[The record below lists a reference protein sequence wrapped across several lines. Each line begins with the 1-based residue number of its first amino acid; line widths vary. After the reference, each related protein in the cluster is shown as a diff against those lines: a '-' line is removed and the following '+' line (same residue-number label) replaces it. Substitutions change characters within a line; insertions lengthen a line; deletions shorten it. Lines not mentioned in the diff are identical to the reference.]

1 MASFATSRELVILLA
16 DAEEL
21 AFDADHDEAAATFA
35 VAADLAEEEGQP
47 DVARYAR
54 TNARRSLVTA
64 WARRRW
70 PDEDFGR
77 GMATVLARTSTT
89 DDSSWFG
96 SPNAERTRFVV
107 FRPRAGRFTFVS
119 VSRRG
124 RITITG
130 QR

>member
-1 MASFATSRELVILLA
+1 MSTSSDLEGLLLHAQQAKADLRFA
-16 DAEEL
+16 DAAER
-21 AFDADHDEAAATFA
+21 FA
-35 VAADLAEEEGQP
+35 VAADLAEEEDRP

>member
-1 MASFATSRELVILLA
+1 MAGFEMSRRLEDLLA
-16 DAEEL
+16 YAEAR

-35 VAADLAEEEGQP
+35 VAADLAEEEDRP

-70 PDEDFGR
+70 PDEDIGR
-77 GMATVLARTSTT
+77 GMATVLARTSTN
-89 DDSSWFG
+89 DPSWLG
-96 SPNAERTRFVV
+96 RSDAERTRFVV

-124 RITITG
+124 RVSVT
-130 QR
+130 RER